1 MSFPHHRWSRPGEV
15 WGAASGQG
23 TDEALAIQT
32 SVPGPLSRDVRG
44 EGFTP
49 REARGGPPHNHRHSW
64 PAAIQAF
71 CSTGPARPS
80 LRGRGHVA
88 AGQAPAVVAAL
99 YVDHGRAVENRAAEI
114 GSGHGGVAE
123 IRTPEIGAV
132 QVRIAEVGTD
142 QDGANEDGGLADFF
156 TGQVDLAHVGPDQG
170 GSGQVGVD
178 QARAEQRSA
187 SEIGPNQ
194 RHVGVASL
202 RSALTR
208 STPLRF
214 RPVSVVFAR
223 STPRQSGTQ
232 GRVVMGSCAG
242 LLTGASSTRAAAANP
257 CNQ

>member
-80 LRGRGHVA
+80 LRLVHVA
-88 AGQAPAVVAAL
+88 AGQAVVAAL
-99 YVDHGRAVENRAAEI
+99 YIDHGCAVENRAAEI

-123 IRTPEIGAV
+123 IRTPEISAV

-142 QDGANEDGGLADFF
+142 QDGAN
-156 TGQVDLAHVGPDQG
+156 
-170 GSGQVGVD
+170 
-178 QARAEQRSA
+178 
-187 SEIGPNQ
+187 
-194 RHVGVASL
+194 
-202 RSALTR
+202 
-208 STPLRF
+208 
-214 RPVSVVFAR
+214 
-223 STPRQSGTQ
+223 
-232 GRVVMGSCAG
+232 
-242 LLTGASSTRAAAANP
+242 
-257 CNQ
+257 